1 MDRGAWQAT
10 VHRVTKELDMTEHE
24 STHTHIHTNVH
35 IIPTLA
41 WSFEAKQFQESIG
54 REKSH
59 DRYSWSLSIVNFQVA
74 DS

>member
-1 MDRGAWQAT
+1 MHAR
-10 VHRVTKELDMTEHE
+10 M
-24 STHTHIHTNVH
+24 HTDVH
-35 IIPTLA
+35 IITTLA

-59 DRYSWSLSIVNFQVA
+59 DRYYWSLSIVNFQVA